1 MTSHQNQVLKVI
13 KEQNLTERRT
23 KQSTAART
31 RKHKNRTDA
40 FKKKSEQNMYE
51 EA

>member
-31 RKHKNRTDA
+31 RKHKIRTDA